1 MKFIQLTIEDNT
13 PIHINVDHIIHVI
26 SVNYDGITYTEV
38 GCLSF
43 ENNGILVK
51 ESVSDVLLMIRM
63 CV

>member
-1 MKFIQLTIEDNT
+1 MKFVQLTTGDDT
-13 PIHINVDHIIHVI
+13 PIHINVDHITHVI
-26 SVNYDGITYTEV
+26 SVNYDGIIYTEV

-43 ENNGILVK
+43 EDNGILVK